1 MVAEQAE
8 RHGQDSAEVAH
19 ASSAAVRLCNEL
31 ALSAMQH
38 GSPGFSFEHA
48 HTYLQRALHM
58 PSASPSLIP
67 VTLNNLS
74 IFYTR
79 TGQPQ
84 KALRCLLRVV
94 KQAKVPSSSQDSVA
108 VHAALNLT
116 TVLADMGR
124 HREALQMAQQAVR
137 TLPRSAN
144 GRSADPSLLCAA
156 YHNLAVQ
163 QERLGSTAGHMQS
176 YRAALAQVRR
186 TADAKDA
193 QMVSFI
199 EQAYVEAQ
207 ARQASHRPQRE
218 GTPGSAASLSPSKRR
233 AASAASPKGQSAY
246 AAKPAPRSYTVGQL
260 YKGAAS
266 PSKGARP
273 PSRPPRRPATGSPA
287 AAEAAAQRAR
297 QSDSRRR
304 SNFRAGDRH
313 RTVDSRAF
321 RQAKLAQLEESK
333 MAQASVLIQ
342 ARYRGHRRR
351 SMFRD
356 EEASGRVDVN
366 AVRTVKEAEA
376 AASTAAAA
384 SLRLSAGDDDE

>member
-1 MVAEQAE
+1 MPARLPTLRAGSSGRQRKGAAEPPATLAIASAVLALHRDGHHEQALEAVDNMVAEQAE
-8 RHGQDSAEVAH
+8 RHGQESAEVAH

-38 GSPGFSFEHA
+38 GAPGFSFEHA

-137 TLPRSAN
+137 NLPRSAN

-186 TADAKDA
+186 PHYK
-193 QMVSFI
+193 F
-199 EQAYVEAQ
+199 
-207 ARQASHRPQRE
+207 
-218 GTPGSAASLSPSKRR
+218 LSSMCRY
-233 AASAASPKGQSAY
+233 G
-246 AAKPAPRSYTVGQL
+246 
-260 YKGAAS
+260 
-266 PSKGARP
+266 
-273 PSRPPRRPATGSPA
+273 
-287 AAEAAAQRAR
+287 
-297 QSDSRRR
+297 
-304 SNFRAGDRH
+304 
-313 RTVDSRAF
+313 
-321 RQAKLAQLEESK
+321 
-333 MAQASVLIQ
+333 VLMI
-342 ARYRGHRRR
+342 
-351 SMFRD
+351 
-356 EEASGRVDVN
+356 
-366 AVRTVKEAEA
+366 
-376 AASTAAAA
+376 
-384 SLRLSAGDDDE
+384 